1 MTTFATLVPSY
12 LRYDDLRDLVK
23 HNGVVLLQV
32 KGKYVPDGTNNVRLV
47 DDTVCA
53 VETVGRIVRQVH
65 DRVRLDA

>member
-32 KGKYVPDGTNNVRLV
+32 KGKYVPDGTYNVRL
-47 DDTVCA
+47 TIPYA
-53 VETVGRIVRQVH
+53 P
-65 DRVRLDA
+65 